1 VNCEFDR
8 FNERL
13 RKRRDSVENALST
26 FNCQIALVLIH
37 TGKTEL
43 ASHATRLV
51 LKQAHCDPPE
61 TGPRKNLE
69 NLRKISRSH
78 TPLPSAAPANGLW
91 PAIFGLDCGFGRF
104 FLFDRDT
111 SCVID

>member
-1 VNCEFDR
+1 MIHFAWTANVQPVLPR
-8 FNERL
+8 FQ
-13 RKRRDSVENALST
+13 AL
-26 FNCQIALVLIH
+26 A
-37 TGKTEL
+37 GL
-43 ASHATRLV
+43 A